1 MGFASHAVKVVKA
14 NRALLHKRRSFKE
27 IREAYEGYVSDI
39 ELKFKDL
46 TPFEQKKIRDKI
58 IQQTKRDRWLEIQNY
73 FFALLIL
80 VALGFFIYLLF
91 IE

>member
-1 MGFASHAVKVVKA
+1 MGSASQPMLVVKA
-14 NRALLHKRRSFKE
+14 NRALLRKRRSFKE
-27 IREAYEGYVSDI
+27 IREAYDGYVNDT
-39 ELKFKDL
+39 ELKFREL

-58 IQQTKRDRWLEIQNY
+58 IQQAKRDRWLEIQNY

-80 VALGFFIYLLF
+80 VALGFFFYLLF